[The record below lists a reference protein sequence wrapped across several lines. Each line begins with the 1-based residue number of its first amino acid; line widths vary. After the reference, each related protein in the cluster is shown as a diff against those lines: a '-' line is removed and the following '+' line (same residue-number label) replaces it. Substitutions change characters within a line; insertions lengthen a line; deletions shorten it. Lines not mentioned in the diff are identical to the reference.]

1 MQTHPYPSQGP
12 GSGIETYLSPSQ
24 GEIER
29 VGSSEQLLS
38 TVWIWEESWIEP
50 NWTD

>member
-24 GEIER
+24 GEFDRGYTGRGLAALNSYLALCGFGRR
-29 VGSSEQLLS
+29 VG
-38 TVWIWEESWIEP
+38 
-50 NWTD
+50 

>member
-24 GEIER
+24 GEFDRGYTGRGLAALNSYLGLCGFGRR
-29 VGSSEQLLS
+29 VG
-38 TVWIWEESWIEP
+38 
-50 NWTD
+50 